1 VLETPTSLVLQTP
14 TERVTLSLADVEERH
29 LSPQSLMPEN
39 QFTQLTPEEAR
50 DLVAY
55 LRHPPQVPLPAN
67 APP

>member
-1 VLETPTSLVLQTP
+1 M
-14 TERVTLSLADVEERH
+14 TLSLVDVEKRH

-39 QFTQLTPEEAR
+39 QLTQLTPAEAR